1 MSGPARRGLAILVLA
16 LSGLVSTAHAQFG
29 KNKVQ
34 YQRFDWKVV
43 RTTHFDIHFSQGGDL
58 LARRAADSLEGF
70 YDRLVEKTGM
80 RLEERVPLL
89 IYNSHP
95 KFQQTNVID
104 EILEEGVG
112 GFTEIFKNRIVVPFE
127 GSYRQFDHVLAH
139 EMIHAVM
146 FEALRQDA
154 GSRIA
159 GAIQMR
165 MPLWFSEG
173 IAEYVSLDWDRPSEM
188 WLMDAVTAGY
198 LPMPTGDIQGFLAYR
213 AGQNFLFYLDRTFG
227 PGTVKKLVQ
236 RTLRDRDLER
246 AVLAV
251 TRVSLRDLGEEW
263 IRELRW
269 AYWPELGKREH
280 GSKAGRKLTHAGEDG
295 SYWNM
300 QPSVSPDG
308 SKIAWFSDRG
318 TRQGLYVGEVESLP
332 RKDPEQIHQG
342 GGTPSHES
350 FSPFRSGLS
359 WSPDGRRIAVAALSG
374 GRNVVS
380 VVDALS
386 GRVKKTLDPG
396 MDALAN
402 PEWSFD
408 GNSLAFRGVRDGQA
422 DLWAYD
428 LAKDSLARLTDDLA
442 DDDEPAFSPSGRYLA
457 WSSQADGKGGIAPR
471 RLLWLLD
478 RRTGERRIVSS
489 SAGDETRPSFGGIS
503 DDSARLVFLSD
514 RSGLPQVYEMAHPFS
529 PEPTVRPLTDLL
541 AGVQCPRISRDGEK
555 VALSLFEGGAFDVYL
570 VDAGRR
576 LTDSVLP
583 LTRFMETSSRG
594 EPQLFRPLV
603 RENMESFRFDT
614 LDRKDSLRRAKD
626 SLEAK
631 RKDSLK
637 ADRPPVE
644 RPPERDSRLFGF
656 DREEPAAAP
665 RPPAPERDSLQA
677 ADTLELFPKDLPRR
691 DSLGKPVVEPYRTRW
706 GLDNAALAFGFSTY
720 SGTAGQGMFT
730 FSDLMGDQ
738 VIQAML
744 NVQGSLQDANVY
756 LRYGYLPYQTDL
768 FLTAYHTRTFTGDLL
783 ALSDSLKASVF
794 ADRLYGL
801 EAGAVYP
808 FSMFHRAGFGLDL
821 GGIQRRPQ
829 VWDDDGNIV
838 GAPAGTPGGQDLAWV
853 RANGE
858 WVFDNV
864 LWGPTGPWD
873 GWRARLSAAA
883 MPPWIQGKYAFGK
896 VKADV
901 RAYLPTGR
909 LFGFALRLSA
919 GRSFALG
926 GDENPARFLVG
937 GEDFTFNYHI
947 NQANAGTDVS
957 SMYFSDLDLPLRG
970 YRYYQFR
977 GDKEI
982 VGNLEFRF
990 PFVEELRFG
999 IFLPTIRYL
1008 MGAVFVDAGTAWT
1021 SQELVDQAG
1030 VGMGYGVRMNLGAF
1044 VLKWSKAWPVT
1055 NSPRGAPGNVQPK
1068 NFVDGV
1074 QYWSLGADF

>member
-1 MSGPARRGLAILVLA
+1 MLA
-16 LSGLVSTAHAQFG
+16 LGLSVLVSPTLAQFG

-34 YQRFDWKVV
+34 YQKFDWKVI
-43 RTTHFDIHFSQGGDL
+43 RTAHFDIHFSQGGDL
-58 LARRAADSLEGF
+58 PARRAADSLES
-70 YDRLVEKTGM
+70 YYQRIVEKTGM

-112 GFTEIFKNRIVVPFE
+112 GFTEIFKNRIVVPFD
-127 GSYRQFDHVLAH
+127 GSYKRFDHVLAH
-139 EMIHAVM
+139 EMVHAVM
-146 FEALRQDA
+146 FESWRQDA

-159 GAIQMR
+159 GAMQMR

-173 IAEYVSLDWDRPSEM
+173 IAEYVPLDWDRSSEM
-188 WLMDAVTAGY
+188 WMMDAVTAGY
-198 LPMPTGDIQGFLAYR
+198 LPMPTGEIQGFLAYR
-213 AGQNFLFYLDRTFG
+213 AGQNFMFYLDRTFG
-227 PGTVKKLVQ
+227 PGTVKKLIQ

-280 GSKAGRKLTHAGEDG
+280 GSKAGRKLSRAGEDG

-300 QPSVSPDG
+300 QPSISPDG
-308 SKIAWFSDRG
+308 GRIAWFSDRG

-332 RKDPEQIHQG
+332 RKEPRQVHQG
-342 GGTPSHES
+342 GGTASHES
-350 FSPFRSGLS
+350 YSPFRSGLS

-380 VVDALS
+380 IVDAGS
-386 GRVKKTLDPG
+386 GRVKRTVDPG
-396 MDALAN
+396 MDALSN
-402 PEWSFD
+402 PDWSFD
-408 GNSLAFRGVRDGQA
+408 GKCLVFRGVRDGQS
-422 DLWAYD
+422 DLWIYD
-428 LAKDSLARLTDDLA
+428 LAKDSLGRLTDDLG
-442 DDDEPAFSPSGRYLA
+442 DDDEPAFSPSGRYVA
-457 WSSQADGKGGIAPR
+457 WSTESDGRGGIAAR
-471 RLLWLLD
+471 TTLWVLD
-478 RRTGERRIVSS
+478 RQTGEKRQVSAS
-489 SAGDETRPSFGGIS
+489 LGDETRPSFGGES
-503 DDSARLVFLSD
+503 DDSAKLVFLSD
-514 RSGLPQVYEMAHPFS
+514 RSGLPQVYAMENPFAPS
-529 PEPTVRPLTDLL
+529 PVVRPLTNLL
-541 AGVQCPRISRDGEK
+541 AGVQCPRISRNGEN
-555 VALSLFEGGAFDVYL
+555 VALSLFEGGGFDLYL
-570 VDAGRR
+570 VDAARR
-576 LTDSVLP
+576 MTDSVIAP
-583 LTRFMETSSRG
+583 TRFMETSSQG
-594 EPQLFRPLV
+594 EPRLFRPLV

-614 LDRKDSLRRAKD
+614 LDRKDSLRRVRD
-626 SLEAK
+626 SIDRL

-637 ADRPPVE
+637 SDKPPADRPL
-644 RPPERDSRLFGF
+644 ERDSRLFGF
-656 DREEPAAAP
+656 DRDEPATF
-665 RPPAPERDSLQA
+665 RRETPPARDSTEIG
-677 ADTLELFPKDLPRR
+677 DTLALFPADLPKR
-691 DSLGKPVVEPYRTRW
+691 DSLGMPLVEPYRTRW

-738 VIQAML
+738 VVQAML
-744 NVQGSLQDANVY
+744 NVQGSLEDANIY

-768 FLTAYHTRTFTGDLL
+768 FLTGYHTRTFTGNLL
-783 ALSDSLKASVF
+783 AIADSLKSSVF
-794 ADRLYGL
+794 ADRLYGF
-801 EAGAVYP
+801 EAGVLHP

-821 GGIQRRPQ
+821 GGIQRKPQ
-829 VWDDDGNIV
+829 AWDEEGLIV
-838 GAPAGTPGGQDLAWV
+838 DAPPGTPGGRNLAWI
-853 RANGE
+853 RGNAE

-864 LWGPTGPWD
+864 IWGPTGPWD
-873 GWRARLSAAA
+873 GWRAKLSAAA
-883 MPPWIQGKYAFGK
+883 MPPWIQEKYAFGK
-896 VKADV
+896 AKADL
-901 RAYLPTGR
+901 RFYLPTGR
-909 LFGFALRLSA
+909 LYGFALRLSA
-919 GRSFALG
+919 GRSFAMG

-947 NQANAGTDVS
+947 NEANSGTDVS
-957 SMYFSDLDLPLRG
+957 TMYFTDLDLPLRG

-977 GDKEI
+977 GDKEV

-1021 SQELVDQAG
+1021 SHQVVDQGG

-1044 VLKWSKAWPVT
+1044 VLKWSKAWPLT
-1055 NSPRGAPGNVQPK
+1055 QPMGAPGNVQPK
-1068 NFVDGV
+1068 NFVGGV

>member
-1 MSGPARRGLAILVLA
+1 VLA
-16 LSGLVSTAHAQFG
+16 LSALVSPSHAQFG

-34 YQRFDWKVV
+34 YQKFDWKVV
-43 RTTHFDIHFSQGGDL
+43 RTAHFDVHFSQGGDL

-139 EMIHAVM
+139 EMVHAVM
-146 FEALRQDA
+146 FEAMRQDA

-159 GAIQMR
+159 GALQTR

-198 LPMPTGDIQGFLAYR
+198 LPMPTGEIQGFLAYR

-227 PGTVKKLVQ
+227 PGTVKKVVL
-236 RTLRDRDLER
+236 RTLRDRDLEK
-246 AVLAV
+246 AILSV
-251 TRVSLRDLGEEW
+251 TRVSLKDLGEEW

-308 SKIAWFSDRG
+308 TKIAWFSDRG
-318 TRQGLYVGEVESLP
+318 TRQGLYVGEVEALP
-332 RKDPEQIHQG
+332 RKEPRQIHEG

-350 FSPFRSGLS
+350 FSPFRSGLT
-359 WSPDGRRIAVAALSG
+359 WSPDGGRIAVAALTG

-380 VVDALS
+380 VVDAES
-386 GRVKKTLDPG
+386 GHVKKTLNPG
-396 MDALAN
+396 MDALSN

-408 GNSLAFRGVRDGQA
+408 GNCLVFRGVRDGQA
-422 DLWAYD
+422 DLWMYD
-428 LAKDSLARLTDDLA
+428 LSRDSLVRLTDDLA
-442 DDDEPAFSPSGRYLA
+442 DDDEPAFSPSGRFVA
-457 WSSQADGKGGIAPR
+457 WSSETDGKGGVATR
-471 RLLWLLD
+471 RTLWMLD
-478 RRTGERRIVSS
+478 RQSGQRHMISS
-489 SAGDETRPSFGGIS
+489 SEGDETRPSFGGIS

-514 RSGLPQVYEMAHPFS
+514 RSGLPQVYEIEHPFA
-529 PEPTVRPLTDLL
+529 PTSAVRPITDLL

-555 VALSLFEGGAFDVYL
+555 IALSLFEGGAFDIYL
-570 VDAGRR
+570 VDASRR
-576 LTDSVLP
+576 LTDSVLTS
-583 LTRFMETSSRG
+583 TRFMETSSQG
-594 EPQLFRPLV
+594 EPRLFRPLV

-614 LDRKDSLRRAKD
+614 LDRKDSLKHVRD
-626 SLEAK
+626 SLD
-631 RKDSLK
+631 RLHKDSLK
-637 ADRPPVE
+637 TDKPSTDRPSGGE
-644 RPPERDSRLFGF
+644 SRLFGF
-656 DREEPAAAP
+656 DREEPTYP
-665 RPPAPERDSLQA
+665 HRDHPPARDSSLIG
-677 ADTLELFPKDLPRR
+677 DTLALFAKDLPKR
-691 DSLGKPVVEPYRTRW
+691 DSLGHPIVEPYRTQW

-744 NVQGSLQDANVY
+744 NVQGSLEDANVY

-783 ALSDSLKASVF
+783 SIADSLKSSVF

-801 EAGAVYP
+801 ELGAVYP
-808 FSMFHRAGFGLDL
+808 FSMFHRAGLGVDL
-821 GGIQRRPQ
+821 GGIQRKPQ
-829 VWDDDGNIV
+829 AWDTNGNIV
-838 GAPAGTPGGQDLAWV
+838 DAPAGTPGGQNLAWI

-873 GWRARLSAAA
+873 GWRARLATAV

-896 VKADV
+896 LKADL
-901 RAYLPTGR
+901 RAYVPTGR
-909 LFGFALRLSA
+909 LYGFALRLS
-919 GRSFALG
+919 GGQSFGMG
-926 GDENPARFLVG
+926 GDQNPARFLVG

-947 NQANAGTDVS
+947 NESNSGTDVS
-957 SMYFSDLDLPLRG
+957 TMYFSDLDLPLRG

-1021 SQELVDQAG
+1021 SREMVDQGG
-1030 VGMGYGVRMNLGAF
+1030 VGIGYGVRMNLGAF
-1044 VLKWSKAWPVT
+1044 ILKWSKAWPLTQPKGTEV
-1055 NSPRGAPGNVQPK
+1055 NVQPK

>member
-1 MSGPARRGLAILVLA
+1 LNRGIGRGLWAFALA
-16 LSGLVSTAHAQFG
+16 LSVLGEPAHAQFG

-34 YQRFDWKVV
+34 YQKFDWKVV
-43 RTTHFDIHFSQGGDL
+43 RTPHFDVHFSQGGDQ

-70 YDRLVEKTGM
+70 YARLVEKTGM

-139 EMIHAVM
+139 EMVHAVM
-146 FEALRQDA
+146 FEAMRQDA

-159 GAIQMR
+159 GAIQTR

-198 LPMPTGDIQGFLAYR
+198 LPMPTGEIQGFLAYR

-227 PGTVKKLVQ
+227 PGTVKKVVR
-236 RTLRDRDLER
+236 RTLRDRDLEK

-300 QPSVSPDG
+300 QPSISPDG
-308 SKIAWFSDRG
+308 AKIAWFSDRG
-318 TRQGLYVGEVESLP
+318 TRQGLYVGEVEALP
-332 RKDPEQIHQG
+332 RKEPRQVHQG

-350 FSPFRSGLS
+350 FSPFRSGLT

-380 VVDALS
+380 IVDAVS
-386 GRVKKTLDPG
+386 GRVKKTLDPRL
-396 MDALAN
+396 DALSN
-402 PEWSFD
+402 PDWSFD
-408 GNSLAFRGVRDGQA
+408 GNCLVFRGVRNGQA
-422 DLWAYD
+422 DLWMYD
-428 LAKDSLARLTDDLA
+428 LAKDSLSRLTDDLA

-457 WSSQADGKGGIAPR
+457 WSSESDGKGGIAAR
-471 RLLWLLD
+471 RTLWLLD
-478 RRTGERRIVSS
+478 RVGGGKRLVSS
-489 SAGDETRPSFGGIS
+489 SEGDEARPSFGGTS
-503 DDSARLVFLSD
+503 DDSAKLAFLSD
-514 RSGLPQVYEMAHPFS
+514 RSGLPQVYLMEQPLS
-529 PEPTVRPLTDLL
+529 PNPSVRPVTNLL

-555 VALSLFEGGAFDVYL
+555 IALSLFEAGAFDVYQ
-570 VDAGRR
+570 VDASRHP
-576 LTDSVLP
+576 TDSVLAS
-583 LTRFMETSSRG
+583 TRFMETSAQG
-594 EPQLFRPLV
+594 EPRLFRPLV

-614 LDRKDSLRRAKD
+614 LDRKDSLKRLRD
-626 SLEAK
+626 SADRS
-631 RKDSLK
+631 RKDSIK
-637 ADRPPVE
+637 SDRPV
-644 RPPERDSRLFGF
+644 ERDSRLFGF
-656 DREEPAAAP
+656 DRQEPP
-665 RPPAPERDSLQA
+665 STRREPPPERDSSQTG
-677 ADTLELFPKDLPRR
+677 DTLALFAKDLPER
-691 DSLGKPVVEPYRTRW
+691 DSSGQPLVEPYRVQW

-720 SGTAGQGMFT
+720 SGTAGQGLFT

-744 NVQGSLQDANVY
+744 NVQGSLEDANVY

-768 FLTAYHTRTFTGDLL
+768 HLTAYHTRTFTGDLL
-783 ALSDSLKASVF
+783 AVADSLKSSVF
-794 ADRLYGL
+794 ADRLYGVD
-801 EAGAVYP
+801 AGASYP
-808 FSMFHRAGFGLDL
+808 FSMFHRAGIGVDL
-821 GGIQRRPQ
+821 GGIQRKPQ
-829 VWDDDGNIV
+829 AWDEDGNIV
-838 GAPAGTPGGQDLAWV
+838 DAPAGTSGGQDLAWI
-853 RANGE
+853 RTNAE

-864 LWGPTGPWD
+864 IWGPTGPWD

-883 MPPWIQGKYAFGK
+883 MPPWIQTRYAFGK
-896 VKADV
+896 VKADL
-901 RAYLPTGR
+901 RTYLPTGR
-909 LFGFALRLSA
+909 LYGFVLRLSG
-919 GRSFALG
+919 GRSFAMG
-926 GDENPARFLVG
+926 GDQNPARFLVG

-947 NQANAGTDVS
+947 NESNSGTDVS
-957 SMYFSDLDLPLRG
+957 TMYFSDLDLPLRG

-1021 SQELVDQAG
+1021 SHEVVDQGG
-1030 VGMGYGVRMNLGAF
+1030 VGMGCGVRMNLGAF
-1044 VLKWSKAWPVT
+1044 VLKWSKAWPLTQPSGVE
-1055 NSPRGAPGNVQPK
+1055 GNLQPK

-1074 QYWSLGADF
+1074 QYWSLGAEF